1 MYPHLCLD
9 KSHVFNL
16 GCSLPLLLHF
26 LQILC
31 CPAISYASNTY
42 YSPLGTLYA
51 CKYIFRDL
59 MPMQHIYINA
69 ISGALWVTPIR
80 NLEVVVGV
88 LPLGIELNSIQK
100 QLRAR
105 L

>member
-1 MYPHLCLD
+1 
-9 KSHVFNL
+9 
-16 GCSLPLLLHF
+16 
-26 LQILC
+26 
-31 CPAISYASNTY
+31 
-42 YSPLGTLYA
+42 
-51 CKYIFRDL
+51 
-59 MPMQHIYINA
+59 MQHIYINA